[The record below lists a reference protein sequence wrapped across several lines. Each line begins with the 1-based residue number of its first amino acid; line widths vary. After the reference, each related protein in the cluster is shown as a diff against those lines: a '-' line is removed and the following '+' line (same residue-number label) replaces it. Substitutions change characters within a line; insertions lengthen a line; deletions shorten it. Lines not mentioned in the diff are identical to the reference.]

1 MNDKTKITKELL
13 EKFIS
18 DSSTELDLAE
28 VEAFMDSEIEKPE
41 DEMDTELIDMCATVL
56 AKAYNSGFN
65 KDEQPE
71 MYRPWE
77 EKSKP
82 VKRSVRFKHVVAAA
96 AILVLVCVIALSA
109 GAKLFDSP
117 SLPIRFYANYFRLML
132 NNDEPTTEAPNGT
145 QAPTPP
151 DNLDAFML
159 PEALL
164 SDEYEKQIKTEQ
176 DETMITTWIS
186 VNNTQAN
193 ITGLVTI
200 TQFKS
205 TDHDMTNGQVN
216 VPDNTYRNL
225 KQLTID
231 GKEIVVFNNEEKS
244 YINYSDDTTNYQI
257 SLNCD
262 FDTMVSIAETI
273 NVKE

>member
-65 KDEQPE
+65 KDEQTE

-77 EKSKP
+77 EKSNP

-164 SDEYEKQIKTEQ
+164 SDEYE
-176 DETMITTWIS
+176 
-186 VNNTQAN
+186 
-193 ITGLVTI
+193 
-200 TQFKS
+200 
-205 TDHDMTNGQVN
+205 
-216 VPDNTYRNL
+216 
-225 KQLTID
+225 
-231 GKEIVVFNNEEKS
+231 
-244 YINYSDDTTNYQI
+244 
-257 SLNCD
+257 
-262 FDTMVSIAETI
+262 
-273 NVKE
+273 

>member
-41 DEMDTELIDMCATVL
+41 DEMDPELIDMCATVL

>member
-1 MNDKTKITKELL
+1 MNDKTKTTKELL

-18 DSSTELDLAE
+18 DSSTKLDLAE

-65 KDEQPE
+65 KDEQTE

-77 EKSKP
+77 EKSNP

-164 SDEYEKQIKTEQ
+164 SDEYEKSARVTQDGLLTIYYIDIINKSTQTSGQI
-176 DETMITTWIS
+176 
-186 VNNTQAN
+186 
-193 ITGLVTI
+193 LI
-200 TQFKS
+200 TQYNS
-205 TDHDMTNGQVN
+205 ADVDMTNGYGN
-216 VPDNTYRNL
+216 IPDDTYRYYKRVL
-225 KQLTID
+225 IED
-231 GKEIVVFNNEEKS
+231 KEIIVFNSEGKS
-244 YINYSDDTTNYQI
+244 YINYSDGTANYEI
-257 SLNCD
+257 TLNCD
-262 FDTMVSIAETI
+262 FDSMVSIAETI
-273 NVKE
+273 NVKG